1 MRRDDLV
8 DTLLAIDEEA
18 SLVLGDS
25 RTKPAVI
32 IVGGAAFMLRDL
44 TRRSV
49 THDVDVLQAAQAV
62 RQILA
67 AYPVVNGYVASFAD
81 QIPYNFEDRLVSL
94 EVGARTIKYMTP
106 STEDLVVMKLYAER
120 PNDVQD
126 IDAAAERGAIDWQ
139 LLDRLVYDPDES
151 KASALSERRYQE
163 MVGSYERF
171 CERWRCE
178 SDV

>member
-1 MRRDDLV
+1 
-8 DTLLAIDEEA
+8 
-18 SLVLGDS
+18 
-25 RTKPAVI
+25 
-32 IVGGAAFMLRDL
+32 
-44 TRRSV
+44 
-49 THDVDVLQAAQAV
+49 
-62 RQILA
+62 
-67 AYPVVNGYVASFAD
+67 
-81 QIPYNFEDRLVSL
+81 
-94 EVGARTIKYMTP
+94 MTP

-139 LLDRLVYDPDES
+139 LLDRLVYDQDES